1 MCETWKARRL
11 ATVLQSAFTSQEI
24 TGDVEK
30 IYEYLVSRFP
40 SVLISRPGDIPF
52 MVVLALLSQMRAL
65 LKIASNE
72 FEMRRPAIRIKL
84 SRIITARNT

>member
-40 SVLISRPGDIPF
+40 SVLISRPGDIHGRSCSPKPDAS
-52 MVVLALLSQMRAL
+52 LAEDRL
-65 LKIASNE
+65 E
-72 FEMRRPAIRIKL
+72 
-84 SRIITARNT
+84 